1 MDQPQDEFKNI
12 GCYKQEKTIV
22 IREPMIGASI
32 LAHESREG
40 HKEDID
46 LHYTPWV
53 FFLYVL
59 PTLWAFEF
67 GPCLYLTGLQRNNI
81 PPQPSMGTTYLHL

>member
-46 LHYTPWV
+46 LHYTP
-53 FFLYVL
+53 
-59 PTLWAFEF
+59 
-67 GPCLYLTGLQRNNI
+67 
-81 PPQPSMGTTYLHL
+81 